1 MAENM
6 YNKAHKAATK
16 AFRDGW
22 DETFGKRKKDK
33 KKEDESEEN
42 TVRLFGEHLS
52 QAANTI
58 KELIKKQ

>member
-6 YNKAHKAATK
+6 YNKAQKANSK
-16 AFRDGW
+16 EYDEGW
-22 DETFGKRKKDK
+22 DRIFKKNK

-52 QAANTI
+52 QAADTI